1 MSMKIELRRT
11 VHVHLDSHFLSTSF
25 WAVMTGP
32 FHGLSRWLEGA
43 DPNGQNSPWFIIK
56 RPRIWDYRWLH
67 SSIPFSAK
75 KKKKRKR
82 NLFNPPLWCSFG
94 GRPGTA
100 GIHHR
105 PKKSTEH
112 TEPGGA
118 LAPACREEGQLAGE
132 QEVLGLIG
140 QRETPLGRRSQRSV
154 GTSLARRL
162 ACGALMENGRG
173 GAGSSV
179 LTLDSELQPNAAG
192 LSFQPRPR
200 RLWQPWLTALRAAY
214 LTQSHPPSLFWRIS
228 SSGHSQ
234 II

>member
-1 MSMKIELRRT
+1 MAKTAPGS
-11 VHVHLDSHFLSTSF
+11 
-25 WAVMTGP
+25 
-32 FHGLSRWLEGA
+32 LSRGLEFEIIG
-43 DPNGQNSPWFIIK
+43 DYTHPSPF
-56 RPRIWDYRWLH
+56 L
-67 SSIPFSAK
+67 K
-75 KKKKRKR
+75 KKKKKKR
-82 NLFNPPLWCSFG
+82 NLFNPPLWCSYG

-100 GIHHR
+100 GIHHK

-173 GAGSSV
+173 EPGV
-179 LTLDSELQPNAAG
+179 QC
-192 LSFQPRPR
+192 
-200 RLWQPWLTALRAAY
+200 
-214 LTQSHPPSLFWRIS
+214 
-228 SSGHSQ
+228 
-234 II
+234 